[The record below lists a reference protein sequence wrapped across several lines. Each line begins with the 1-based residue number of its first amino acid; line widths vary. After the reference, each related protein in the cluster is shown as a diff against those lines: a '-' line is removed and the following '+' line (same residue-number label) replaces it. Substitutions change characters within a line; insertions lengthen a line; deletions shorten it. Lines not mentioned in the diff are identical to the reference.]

1 MNPLP
6 LIVSVA
12 TAVAMLAVL
21 VGVADGLAERRMV
34 LETAVS
40 PQTDQQRTAAIAPD
54 ADQGPPG
61 PLEAAP
67 PEPLPPIGHM
77 RPPPRDPMEAAPD
90 PADSVRPPEIAEDQP
105 GNDPIPTEEGSRE
118 TTPAAPAPPPA
129 ADPSPLDEQLAPPR
143 DITPPDPQAPVE
155 LAETRDAAEE
165 PQVAD
170 EPPLETQDTHVA
182 ALPPEGEAE
191 SAPDPDAIRTGPADG
206 RIVIQ
211 EGNNLWHLARVIYG
225 SGAYYLLIFDAN
237 RDTISNPNDIFP
249 GQVLVTPGVTPPE
262 IVPPDLR
269 EPLAGLEYDMPAE
282 LAGELEALQR
292 AARNRR

>member
-6 LIVSVA
+6 LIASVA

-21 VGVADGLAERRMV
+21 VGVADGLAERRMAQ
-34 LETAVS
+34 ETAHS
-40 PQTDQQRTAAIAPD
+40 PQADHERTAAIAPD
-54 ADQGPPG
+54 AGQGPPG
-61 PLEAAP
+61 PAEATP

-77 RPPPRDPMEAAPD
+77 RPPARDPMEAAPD
-90 PADSVRPPEIAEDQP
+90 SADSPRPPELAEDQP
-105 GNDPIPTEEGSRE
+105 GNDPVPTEEGSRE
-118 TTPAAPAPPPA
+118 TPPAAPAPPPG
-129 ADPSPLDEQLAPPR
+129 ADPLPLDEQPAPPR
-143 DITPPDPQAPVE
+143 DITPPDPQAPVDF
-155 LAETRDAAEE
+155 AETRDATEG
-165 PQVAD
+165 PR
-170 EPPLETQDTHVA
+170 VA

-191 SAPDPDAIRTGPADG
+191 RAPDPDAASPGPSHG

-211 EGNNLWHLARVIYG
+211 EGNNLWHLARIIYG

-269 EPLAGLEYDMPAE
+269 EPLAGLEYDLPAE

-292 AARNRR
+292 AARNQR

>member
-6 LIVSVA
+6 LIASVA

-21 VGVADGLAERRMV
+21 VGVADGLAERRTAQ
-34 LETAVS
+34 ETAVS
-40 PQTDQQRTAAIAPD
+40 PQTDQERTAAIAPD
-54 ADQGPPG
+54 ADQGSRDPV
-61 PLEAAP
+61 EATP

-77 RPPPRDPMEAAPD
+77 RPPPQDAVEAAPG
-90 PADSVRPPEIAEDQP
+90 PADSARPPEIAGDRPE
-105 GNDPIPTEEGSRE
+105 NDPVPTEEGSRE
-118 TTPAAPAPPPA
+118 TPPATPSPPPA
-129 ADPSPLDEQLAPPR
+129 ADPVPLDEQLAPPL

-165 PQVAD
+165 PR
-170 EPPLETQDTHVA
+170 VA

-191 SAPDPDAIRTGPADG
+191 RAPDPDAARPGPADG
-206 RIVIQ
+206 RIIIQ

-225 SGAYYLLIFDAN
+225 SGVYYLLIFDAN

-269 EPLAGLEYDMPAE
+269 EPLEGLEYDLPAD
-282 LAGELEALQR
+282 LAADLEAQHR
-292 AARNRR
+292 AARRRR